1 MTATAGGSRR
11 QREEES
17 GLLEGSWVWIAL
29 PVGILVLIA
38 ALWFLVIAPAG
49 SAPPRATALPG
60 TTATLW
66 PTLTPISVI
75 VPTTA
80 QGQAAPA
87 PDATL
92 APVAQPGA
100 IQIGSRVVVVGTGER
115 QLRVRQQPG
124 LDTVTIKVVP
134 DGTILVVVDGPVEA
148 SELTWWKID
157 TQSGTTGWVAG
168 KYLKLAQ

>member
-1 MTATAGGSRR
+1 M
-11 QREEES
+11 
-17 GLLEGSWVWIAL
+17 
-29 PVGILVLIA
+29 GILVLIA

-49 SAPPRATALPG
+49 SAPPRTTVQPG

-66 PTLTPISVI
+66 PTLTPMSVI
-75 VPTTA
+75 VPT
-80 QGQAAPA
+80 QGPGTAAPA

-92 APVAQPGA
+92 APMVQPGVV
-100 IQIGSRVVVVGTGER
+100 QIGSRVVVVDTGER
-115 QLRVRQQPG
+115 QLRIRQQPG